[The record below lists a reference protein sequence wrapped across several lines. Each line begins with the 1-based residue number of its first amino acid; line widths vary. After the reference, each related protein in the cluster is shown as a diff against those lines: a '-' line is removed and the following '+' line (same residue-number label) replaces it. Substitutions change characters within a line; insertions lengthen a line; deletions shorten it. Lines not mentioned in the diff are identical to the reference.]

1 MINIYFFFIIN
12 LILAKFYIYKY
23 ILKLHVFFLILII
36 LKIIYI
42 KFIKI
47 WWNNKQI
54 LNNKVKDKILIF
66 LKLSIDSFYYYYK
79 HYTF

>member
-47 WWNNKQI
+47 
-54 LNNKVKDKILIF
+54 
-66 LKLSIDSFYYYYK
+66 
-79 HYTF
+79 